1 MNSARAW
8 LGLDQAGLEN
18 LAIHAARA
26 LEPGTVV
33 HLRGEL
39 GAGKTTFA
47 RALIRALAPGV
58 RVKSPTYTLVE
69 TYALPR
75 YELHHLDL
83 YRLAAPDEL
92 EYLGVRELA
101 APGSVLL
108 VEWPEKGGDALP
120 RADLELDLAH
130 AGLRRDL
137 AASATS
143 AAGAAVLARLPQQP
157 TR

>member
-1 MNSARAW
+1 VTSARQW
-8 LGLDQAGLEN
+8 PGLEQAGLEN
-18 LAIHAARA
+18 LAIHTARA
-26 LEPGTVV
+26 LEPGIVV
-33 HLRGEL
+33 YLRGEL

-47 RALIRALAPGV
+47 RALVRALSPGA

-75 YELHHLDL
+75 FALHHLDL
-83 YRLAAPDEL
+83 YRIAAPDEL

-101 APGSVLL
+101 TRDAVLL

-120 RADLELDLAH
+120 RPDLELALGH
-130 AGLRRDL
+130 AGSRRDL
-137 AASATS
+137 DARAATAT
-143 AAGAAVLARLPQQP
+143 GAAVLARLPAAP